1 MIKKLL
7 QAPNRLWLCGGIA
20 ACVFMATTAISGAA
34 QTPAARIRSEVSNSQ
49 MSVLRGSQHPLAQ
62 GQNEAG
68 RMSSNAKIT
77 GMSIVFNR
85 SAAQQA
91 DLEALLA
98 AQQDAT
104 SPLYHQWLSPDQFA
118 ARFGMA
124 QSDIDKVQSWLL
136 QQGFSIDSVAR
147 SKNLIRF
154 SGTVGQVEQ
163 AFQTQ
168 MHFYTVEGEKH
179 FAPAATLSIPSA
191 IAGSVAT
198 VANLDDFRPRP
209 MHIRSNAVQ
218 PRPGFTSGQSGN
230 VFFSPGDVKL
240 VYDLNPL
247 LSGAINGAG
256 QSIVIVGQSSVAV
269 SDIENFQTAAGL
281 AVKDPTMVIVP
292 GSGSPTAFQGDQSE
306 SDLDLEWSGAIA
318 PGAEIFFVF
327 TGSSTNFGVFDSMQ
341 YAVDEKIGTIISVSY
356 GACEPTISAANRTAL
371 EAIVSQGA
379 AQGQSILAASG
390 DTGSTACF
398 VSPTTTS
405 PTLATQQAV
414 AVSYPASSQYVT
426 GVGGTEISQANSAY
440 YTAGSAYW
448 AAKNGTSDV
457 LTSALQYMPEVV
469 WNDSALS
476 VQGGGGLSAGGG
488 GVSTLYTT
496 KPSWQKNVPGI
507 PSDNARDVPDV
518 SLFSSPAF
526 VPYIYCSSDTSAWS
540 TAMPPQQASCNS
552 GFRDSATGD
561 LTLAGGTS
569 FATPIFA
576 GMMAILNQQKG
587 YTTGQGLLNPML
599 YSLASNSTT
608 YGTAFHDVTSGN
620 NECPSSLGTTYC
632 TGGATSSYA
641 AATGYDLATGLGS
654 VDLSN
659 LVTAWPANTGTP
671 KIATTTKATAAS
683 ASPSLKTDDVIT
695 ITVAQVGASGT
706 PTGTVNLSI
715 DGAGSSYCTATTTNP
730 CTLIPVTLSSSGT
743 ATYKANFATCG
754 VHTIVAQ
761 YAGDATNAPS
771 TGSVS
776 VTVSSTSCT
785 FAMAFNPTTLTVK
798 QGSQGTETLT
808 LTPGS
813 GYTGTVILSYTTSN
827 DTALTNLCLFAGTGV
842 NSDGSMTVASSAT
855 VTGQI
860 TIDTKASDCTTAGA
874 VQAHGLR
881 LIPHATGSLKPS
893 NNTPK
898 KSKGVPLGIGFAGLL
913 LVGFLGRSSRRL
925 RQLACVV
932 ALASLGLVLSA
943 CGGGGSSSGGGGSSI
958 PNPAKGTYTI
968 TFAGKDSTTS
978 TITAQSSFSLVI
990 N

>member
-7 QAPNRLWLCGGIA
+7 QGPNRLWLASCMAGCA
-20 ACVFMATTAISGAA
+20 LMATTVTA
-34 QTPAARIRSEVSNSQ
+34 QRPAARIRAEVSNSQ
-49 MSVLRGSQHPLAQ
+49 MSVLKGSQHPLAQ
-62 GQNEAG
+62 GQNDAG
-68 RMSSNAKIT
+68 RMSADAKLN

-85 SAAQQA
+85 SEAQQA
-91 DLEALLA
+91 DLEALIA
-98 AQQDAT
+98 AQQDPA
-104 SPLYHQWLSPDQFA
+104 SPLYHQWLSPEQFA

-124 QSDIDKVQSWLL
+124 QSDIDKVQSWLQ

-147 SKNLIRF
+147 SKNMIRF

-168 MHFYTVEGEKH
+168 MRFYAVGGEKH
-179 FAPAATLSIPSA
+179 FAPATTLSIPSA

-209 MHIRSNAVQ
+209 LHVRSNAVQ
-218 PRPGFTSGQSGN
+218 PRPGFTSGQSGS
-230 VFFSPGDVKL
+230 VFFAPGDIKQ

-247 LSGAINGAG
+247 LNAAINGAG
-256 QSIVIVGQSSVAV
+256 QSIVIVGQSSVAI
-269 SDIENFQTAAGL
+269 SDIENFQKAAGL
-281 AVKDPTMVIVP
+281 TVKDPTMVLVP
-292 GSGSPTAFQGDQSE
+292 NSGSPTPFQGDQSE

-318 PGAEIFFVF
+318 PGAEIFFVY
-327 TGSSTNFGVFDSMQ
+327 TGSDPNFGVFDSMQ

-356 GACEPTISAANRTAL
+356 GACETNISTANRTAL

-405 PTLATQQAV
+405 PPLATQQAL

-426 GVGGTEISQANSAY
+426 GVGGTEISQANAAY

-448 AAKNGTSDV
+448 AAKNGTTDV

-476 VQGGGGLSAGGG
+476 AQGGGGLSAGGG
-488 GVSTLYTT
+488 GVSTLYAT
-496 KPSWQKNVPGI
+496 KPSWQKSVPGI

-526 VPYIYCSSDTSAWS
+526 VPYMYCSSDTSAWS
-540 TAMPPQQASCNS
+540 QGQAASCNN
-552 GFRDSATGD
+552 GFRDNATGD

-569 FATPIFA
+569 FASPIFA

-608 YGTAFHDVTSGN
+608 YAAAFHDVTTGN
-620 NECPSSLGTTYC
+620 NACPSSLGTTYC
-632 TGGATSSYA
+632 SGTATSQYA

-654 VDLSN
+654 VDLNN
-659 LVTAWPANTGTP
+659 LITAWPANTGTP
-671 KIATTTKATAAS
+671 LIATTTKATAAT
-683 ASPSLKTDDVIT
+683 ASPSLNTDDVIT
-695 ITVAQVGASGT
+695 ITVVEASGT
-706 PTGTVNLSI
+706 GIPTGTVNLSI
-715 DGAGSSYCTATTTNP
+715 DGSGSSYGTSGSTVT
-730 CTLIPVTLSSSGT
+730 PVTLANGT
-743 ATYKANFATCG
+743 ATYTANFKTCG
-754 VHTIVAQ
+754 THTIVAR
-761 YAGDATNAPS
+761 YAGDTTHAPS
-771 TGSVS
+771 TGSVTLS
-776 VTVSSTSCT
+776 VTGTCG
-785 FAMAFNPTTLTVK
+785 FKMAFSPATLTVK
-798 QGSQGTETLT
+798 QGSQGSETVT
-808 LTPGS
+808 ITPSG
-813 GYTGTVILSYTTSN
+813 GYTGTVNLFYSTSN

-855 VTGQI
+855 VTGTI
-860 TIDTKASDCTTAGA
+860 TIDTKASDCTSTAA
-874 VQAHGLR
+874 VRASGLR
-881 LIPHATGSLKPS
+881 LIPHGAGSIKPS
-893 NNTPK
+893 NNAPK
-898 KSKGVPLGIGFAGLL
+898 KNNRIPVGIGFGGLLLAGLL
-913 LVGFLGRSSRRL
+913 GRRSRKL
-925 RQLACVV
+925 RQLACVI
-932 ALASLGLVLSA
+932 ALASLGLTLSA
-943 CGGGGSSSGGGGSSI
+943 CGGGGSGSSSKI

-968 TFAGKDSTTS
+968 TFTGTDSTTS
-978 TITAQSSFSLVI
+978 SITAQSSFSLVI

>member
-7 QAPNRLWLCGGIA
+7 QGPNRLWLCGGIA
-20 ACVFMATTAISGAA
+20 ACALAATTATSGAA
-34 QTPAARIRSEVSNSQ
+34 QTPAARIRAEVSNSQ

-62 GQNEAG
+62 GQNDAG
-68 RMSSNAKIT
+68 RMSSNAKLT
-77 GMSIVFNR
+77 GMSIVFSR

-154 SGTVGQVEQ
+154 SGTAGQVEQ

-179 FAPAATLSIPSA
+179 FAPATTLSIPSA

-209 MHIRSNAVQ
+209 MHIRSTTVQ
-218 PRPGFTSGQSGN
+218 PRAGFTSGQSGN
-230 VFFSPGDVKL
+230 VFFSPGDVRV

-247 LSGAINGAG
+247 LSAAINGAG
-256 QSIVIVGQSSVAV
+256 QSIAIMGQSSVAV

-306 SDLDLEWSGAIA
+306 SDLDLEWSGAMA

-327 TGSSTNFGVFDSMQ
+327 TGGSTNFGVFDSMQ
-341 YAVDEKIGTIISVSY
+341 YAIDEKIGTIISVSY
-356 GACEPTISAANRTAL
+356 GACEPTISASNRTAL

-405 PTLATQQAV
+405 PPLATQQAL

-426 GVGGTEISQANSAY
+426 GVGGTEISQSNPAY
-440 YTAGSAYW
+440 STAGSGYW
-448 AAKNGTSDV
+448 AAKSGTTDV
-457 LTSALQYMPEVV
+457 VTSALQYMPEVV

-526 VPYIYCSSDTSAWS
+526 VPYLYCSSDTSAWS
-540 TAMPPQQASCNS
+540 QGQAASCNS
-552 GFRDSATGD
+552 GFRDNTTGD

-620 NECPSSLGTTYC
+620 NECPSTLPTTYC
-632 TGGATSSYA
+632 TGGATSSYS

-654 VDLSN
+654 VDLGN

-671 KIATTTKATAAS
+671 KIATKTTATAAS
-683 ASPSLKTDDVIT
+683 ASPSVKTDDVIT

-715 DGAGSSYCTATTTNP
+715 DGAGSAYCTVTTTNR
-730 CTLIPVTLSSSGT
+730 
-743 ATYKANFATCG
+743 
-754 VHTIVAQ
+754 
-761 YAGDATNAPS
+761 
-771 TGSVS
+771 
-776 VTVSSTSCT
+776 
-785 FAMAFNPTTLTVK
+785 
-798 QGSQGTETLT
+798 
-808 LTPGS
+808 
-813 GYTGTVILSYTTSN
+813 
-827 DTALTNLCLFAGTGV
+827 AL
-842 NSDGSMTVASSAT
+842 
-855 VTGQI
+855 
-860 TIDTKASDCTTAGA
+860 
-874 VQAHGLR
+874 
-881 LIPHATGSLKPS
+881 
-893 NNTPK
+893 
-898 KSKGVPLGIGFAGLL
+898 
-913 LVGFLGRSSRRL
+913 
-925 RQLACVV
+925 
-932 ALASLGLVLSA
+932 
-943 CGGGGSSSGGGGSSI
+943 
-958 PNPAKGTYTI
+958 
-968 TFAGKDSTTS
+968 
-978 TITAQSSFSLVI
+978 
-990 N
+990 

>member
-1 MIKKLL
+1 
-7 QAPNRLWLCGGIA
+7 
-20 ACVFMATTAISGAA
+20 MATMATA
-34 QTPAARIRSEVSNSQ
+34 QTPAARIRNQVNDSQ
-49 MSVLRGSQHPLAQ
+49 MSLLKGSQHPLAR
-62 GQNEAG
+62 GESDAG
-68 RMSSNAKIT
+68 RMSADVKLK

-98 AQQDAT
+98 AQQDPA
-104 SPLYHQWLSPDQFA
+104 SPFYHQWLSPDQFA

-124 QSDIDKVQSWLL
+124 QSDIDKVQSWLE
-136 QQGFSIDSVAR
+136 QQGFSIDSVGR

-168 MHFYTVEGEKH
+168 MHFYMVEGEKH
-179 FAPAATLSIPSA
+179 FAPATTLSVPSA

-198 VANLDDFRPRP
+198 IANLDDFRPRA

-230 VFFSPGDVKL
+230 VFFAPGDIKL
-240 VYDLNPL
+240 IYDLNPL
-247 LSGAINGAG
+247 LSAAINGAG
-256 QSIVIVGQSSVAV
+256 QSIAIMGQSSVAT

-292 GSGSPTAFQGDQSE
+292 GSGSPTAFPGDQSE
-306 SDLDLEWSGAIA
+306 SDLDLEWSGGIA

-327 TGSSTNFGVFDSMQ
+327 TGGSTNFGVFDSMQ

-371 EAIVSQGA
+371 EAIVSQGV
-379 AQGQSILAASG
+379 AQGQTILAASG

-405 PTLATQQAV
+405 PPLATQQAL

-426 GVGGTEISQANSAY
+426 GVGGTEISQTNSAY
-440 YTAGSAYW
+440 STAGSAYW
-448 AAKNGTSDV
+448 AAQNGTNDV

-469 WNDSALS
+469 WNDSLLS

-488 GVSTLYTT
+488 GVSTLYSS

-507 PSDNARDVPDV
+507 PADNARDVPDV

-526 VPYIYCSSDTSAWS
+526 VPYIYCSSDTSAW
-540 TAMPPQQASCNS
+540 TMGQVASCSNS
-552 GFRDSATGD
+552 TFRDSSTQD

-576 GMMAILNQQKG
+576 GMVAILNQQKG

-620 NECPSSLGTTYC
+620 NECPSSLGSGYC
-632 TGGATSSYA
+632 SGTATSKYA
-641 AATGYDLATGLGS
+641 AGAGYDLATGLGS
-654 VDLSN
+654 VDLNN
-659 LVTAWPANTGTP
+659 LAAAWPANTGAP
-671 KIATTTKATAAS
+671 KIATTTTATAATTAPNVS
-683 ASPSLKTDDVIT
+683 TNNVIT
-695 ITVAQVGASGT
+695 ITVTQVGASGI

-715 DGAGSSYCTATTTNP
+715 DGTGSSYCSGTGAACNLT
-730 CTLIPVTLSSSGT
+730 PVTLTSNGT
-743 ATYKANFATCG
+743 VTYTSNFSTAG

-761 YAGDATNAPS
+761 YAGDGTNAPS
-771 TGSVS
+771 TGSV
-776 VTVSSTSCT
+776 VITVGGTSSGKGT
-785 FAMAFNPTTLTVK
+785 FAMGLAPATLTVS

-808 LTPGS
+808 VTPAG
-813 GYTGTVILSYTTSN
+813 GYTGTVNLQYSTSN
-827 DTALTNLCLFAGTGV
+827 DTALTNLCLFAGTGI
-842 NSDGSMTVASSAT
+842 NSNGSITVPGSAA

-860 TIDTKASDCTTAGA
+860 TIDTKASDCASAAA
-874 VQAHGLR
+874 VKAHGLR
-881 LIPHATGSLKPS
+881 VIPHSPGSMRAS
-893 NNTPK
+893 NNTPQ
-898 KSKGVPLGIGFAGLL
+898 KSNPIPADIAFAGLL
-913 LVGFLGRSSRRL
+913 LAGLLRRSSRKL
-925 RQLACVV
+925 RQLACVIV
-932 ALASLGLVLSA
+932 LASLGLALSA
-943 CGGGGSSSGGGGSSI
+943 CGGGSSSSGPS
-958 PNPAKGTYTI
+958 NPGKGTYTI
-968 TFAGKDSTTS
+968 TFAGADSSTS
-978 TITAQSSFSLVI
+978 TIKAQSSFSLVI
-990 N
+990 K